1 MKSNNLFIFAAIML
15 CSYLAACKKDTFIT
29 STNALLYT
37 SEDTLHFDTVFTE
50 AGSITQSFKIFNAND
65 QKLLVST
72 VELAGG
78 TASVFK
84 LNVDGQSGTTFN
96 NIEIAPNDSIYVFV
110 AVNINP
116 GTYNQPFLL
125 QDSVRINYNGKETFV
140 QLDAYGQNARFLR
153 NGTVTKDTTWTND
166 LPVVIIGTLTVN
178 QGSTLTLNKGVR
190 IYCHADGAI
199 KVNGTL
205 NALGDKGNDERIIF
219 RGDRLDDYYKN
230 LPGSWLG
237 ITFGPSS
244 ISNQLNYTGIFNA
257 KNAVTAD
264 NQPPNNN
271 PKLTMN
277 QCIITN
283 ASGTGIFSVYSS
295 INATNCLIS
304 NCANNIRLV
313 AGGNYNF
320 THCTV
325 VGYNTTFVF
334 HESPVL
340 IIGNTDDNNLQFP
353 LTANFTNSIFYGD
366 QGFVTDEIIT
376 QKTGSTL
383 WNLNFENVIYRDTGT
398 IDAVFTSSIQN
409 TDPAFVNIDYTN
421 NYFDFHLQPGSPAVN
436 TGKIT
441 AVTKD
446 LDGNLRDG
454 NPDIG
459 CYELQ

>member
-1 MKSNNLFIFAAIML
+1 MKSNYLFILAAMVL
-15 CSYLAACKKDTFIT
+15 CSYMAACKKEAFIT
-29 STNALLYT
+29 NTNALLYT
-37 SEDTLHFDTVFTE
+37 SADTLHFDTVYTE
-50 AGSITQSFKIFNAND
+50 TGSITQSFKIFNAND
-65 QKLLVST
+65 QQLLVSS

-84 LNVDGQSGTTFN
+84 LNVNGWAGVTFN

-116 GTYNQPFLL
+116 GTSTLPFLL
-125 QDSVRINYNGKETFV
+125 RDSIRINYNNKETFV
-140 QLDAYGQNARFLR
+140 QMDAYGQNVRFLR
-153 NGTVTKDTTWTND
+153 NAAVTKDTVWTND
-166 LPVVIIGTLTVN
+166 LPVVVLGALTVN
-178 QGSTLTLNKGVR
+178 QGRTLTINKGVR

-205 NALGDKGNDERIIF
+205 NALGDKGSDERIIF
-219 RGDRLDDYYKN
+219 RGDRLDDYYKK
-230 LPGSWLG
+230 LPGSWPG
-237 ITFGPSS
+237 ITFGQSS
-244 ISNQLNYTGIFNA
+244 INNQLNYTSIFNA
-257 KNAVTAD
+257 TNAVTVD
-264 NQPPNNN
+264 NPALNNN
-271 PKLTMN
+271 PKLYMN
-277 QCIITN
+277 QCIIDN
-283 ASGTGIFSVYSS
+283 ASGAGIFSVYSS
-295 INATNCLIS
+295 INAINCLIS
-304 NCANNIRLV
+304 NCGSDIQLA

-340 IIGNTDDNNLQFP
+340 SIGNSDDNNLQFP
-353 LTANFTNSIFYGD
+353 LNANFTNCIFYGD
-366 QGFVTDEIIT
+366 EGFVADEIIT
-376 QKTGSTL
+376 QKTGGTL
-383 WNLNFENVIYRDTGT
+383 WDLSFENVIYRATGT
-398 IDAVFTSSIQN
+398 IDAVFAYSSQN

-421 NYFDFHLQPGSPAVN
+421 NYFDFHLQPGSPGVN
-436 TGKIT
+436 AGKAS